1 MNYATIQKIAQ
12 GVVESSA
19 ACDGQLFTGTV
30 SSDSP
35 LKIKLGEESGSIE
48 IDGDDIIL
56 TQSVVSKK
64 IYIKKH
70 NHTESEA
77 LVDYTATGNLGAP
90 ILFAPLGIDLYIPN
104 PNFDPSQPRTD
115 TDEAKGTGT
124 NPMYIL
130 NPAVPIPTTLPMKHL
145 HGIDTSTLDAWCTE
159 YGHKLPVD
167 PESYDQSG
175 DQICITINRGLE
187 KGDKVIM
194 SRVSHGQQFVV
205 LSRYFEVDKPG
216 EDDN

>member
-1 MNYATIQKIAQ
+1 MDYETLQKLAK
-12 GVVESSA
+12 GVVEASA

-30 SSDSP
+30 TNASP
-35 LKIKLGEESGSIE
+35 LSIKLGEESGSIE

-70 NHTESEA
+70 THKIGQTVATHTHPAS
-77 LVDYTATGNLGAP
+77 LSV
-90 ILFAPLGIDLYIPN
+90 LGIAAIPPGN
-104 PNFDPSQPRTD
+104 
-115 TDEAKGTGT
+115 EVTGS
-124 NPMYIL
+124 
-130 NPAVPIPTTLPMKHL
+130 AV
-145 HGIDTSTLDAWCTE
+145 GDTSRSSQLTLETLIVDRTLDAWCTE

-167 PESYDQSG
+167 PGNYNPDGEQV
-175 DQICITINRGLE
+175 CITINRGLE

-194 SRVSHGQQFVV
+194 SRVSHGQQFIV
-205 LSRYFEVDKPG
+205 LSRAFEVDKPG

>member
-1 MNYATIQKIAQ
+1 MDYVTIQKIAQ

-30 SSDSP
+30 SSANP
-35 LKIKLGEESGSIE
+35 LKIKLGEASGSIE

-70 NHTESEA
+70 THKIGSVIAGHTHPFQ
-77 LVDYTATGNLGAP
+77 Y
-90 ILFAPLGIDLYIPN
+90 
-104 PNFDPSQPRTD
+104 TD
-115 TDEAKGTGT
+115 TGVPVQSVT
-124 NPMYIL
+124 NPSTDI
-130 NPAVPIPTTLPMKHL
+130 NQTTKV
-145 HGIDTSTLDAWCTE
+145 IDTVLDAWCTE
-159 YGHKLPVD
+159 YGHKLPVN
-167 PESYDQSG
+167 PETYNQDG
-175 DQICITINRGLE
+175 EQIVITINRGLE

>member
-1 MNYATIQKIAQ
+1 MDYVTLQRLAE
-12 GVVESSA
+12 GVVEASA

-30 SSDSP
+30 SNANP
-35 LKIKLGEESGSIE
+35 LSIKLGEESGSIE

-70 NHTESEA
+70 THKIGETVATHTHPATLAVTGTAEGA
-77 LVDYTATGNLGAP
+77 LPVTGTATGSTSAS
-90 ILFAPLGIDLYIPN
+90 
-104 PNFDPSQPRTD
+104 SQ
-115 TDEAKGTGT
+115 
-124 NPMYIL
+124 L
-130 NPAVPIPTTLPMKHL
+130 TTETL
-145 HGIDTSTLDAWCTE
+145 IVDRTLDAWCTE
-159 YGHKLPVD
+159 YGHRLPVD
-167 PESYDQSG
+167 PETYNPDG

>member
-1 MNYATIQKIAQ
+1 MDYVTLQRLAE
-12 GVVESSA
+12 GVVEASA

-30 SSDSP
+30 SNANP
-35 LKIKLGEESGSIE
+35 LSIKLGEESGSIE
-48 IDGDDIIL
+48 IEGDDIIL

-70 NHTESEA
+70 THKIGETVATHTHPSTLAVTGTAEGA
-77 LVDYTATGNLGAP
+77 LPVTGTATGSTSAS
-90 ILFAPLGIDLYIPN
+90 
-104 PNFDPSQPRTD
+104 SQ
-115 TDEAKGTGT
+115 
-124 NPMYIL
+124 L
-130 NPAVPIPTTLPMKHL
+130 TTETL
-145 HGIDTSTLDAWCTE
+145 IVDRTLDAWCTE
-159 YGHKLPVD
+159 YGHRLPVD
-167 PESYDQSG
+167 PETYNPDG